1 MAKVNDEQLIAGL
14 LRYGSVRAAAAALKT
29 GERTI
34 YARMK
39 NGTFKEQYLQAR
51 ADLLREAVQEIAQ
64 QRSAALAVILEVMQ
78 DKETNPA
85 TRLQAAQTVLNSEA
99 KYLMQL
105 QDAEKAV
112 SIREIKNTPFA
123 EMF

>member
-1 MAKVNDEQLIAGL
+1 MAKVTDEKLIAGL
-14 LRYGSVRAAAAALKT
+14 LRYGSIRATAAALNT
-29 GERTI
+29 GESTI

-64 QRSAALAVILEVMQ
+64 QRAAALAVILEVMQ

-99 KYLMQL
+99 KYLLQL

-112 SIREIKNTPFA
+112 SIQEIKNTPFA